1 MRSRGAFAWVA
12 RTSSSEKGLYAISP
26 LFDRARRIAP
36 GEVPEDVADEGERA
50 GDANDR
56 GRRRTGRHRER
67 LDRGRDDLGA
77 RDGPRDHRTQRR
89 WIRRAWVRRRG
100 QDETARERRQLGEDR
115 ARVLV
120 MEDPHHERDGSVAEK
135 VAQGGGERAG
145 AAGVVGAVEHE
156 PSAGARGDLEAP
168 RPPRAPEP
176 VADRRIADA
185 ELTGRGHG
193 EQSVLGLVA
202 PEHAEPQTGDGPAG
216 SGAAD
221 QPPVET
227 TALDRDGP
235 IAPRDQQRDAHP
247 AP

>member
-36 GEVPEDVADEGERA
+36 GEVPEDVA
-50 GDANDR
+50 
-56 GRRRTGRHRER
+56 
-67 LDRGRDDLGA
+67 
-77 RDGPRDHRTQRR
+77 
-89 WIRRAWVRRRG
+89 
-100 QDETARERRQLGEDR
+100 
-115 ARVLV
+115 
-120 MEDPHHERDGSVAEK
+120 EK
-135 VAQGGGERAG
+135 GAQGGGERAG

-156 PSAGARGDLEAP
+156 PSAGAREDLEAP

-202 PEHAEPQTGDGPAG
+202 PEHAEPQVGDGPAG

-221 QPPVET
+221 QLPVET
-227 TALDRDGP
+227 TVLDRDGQ
-235 IAPRDQQRDAHP
+235 IAPREQQG
-247 AP
+247 